1 MIASA
6 LDASHRG
13 RYTSASFRGVAQPG
27 SAHGSGPWS
36 RRFKSFRPDSRA
48 QIERSALSAFW
59 AIDFWAI
66 DFWAIDFWAIDFWA
80 IDFWAIDFWAID
92 FWAIDFSGHQS
103 RTRRSVG
110 IEPGKNAQLV
120 VLQLD
125 IGGLAASSK

>member
-1 MIASA
+1 VESKVQILSPRLESA
-6 LDASHRG
+6 DRKICALGLLGPS
-13 RYTSASFRGVAQPG
+13 T
-27 SAHGSGPWS
+27 SGPS
-36 RRFKSFRPDSRA
+36 T
-48 QIERSALSAFW
+48 
-59 AIDFWAI
+59 
-66 DFWAIDFWAIDFWA
+66 FWAIDFWA